1 MRRYAFF
8 LFLFFSVS
16 AVAAAPAGKISPDS
30 LSVTVNFSNIQL
42 VDLARV
48 VYGDLLKESFSLG
61 SDFISGDDKVTVN
74 WRNLSHAKIKTL
86 TDDLISSRGYM
97 RVVSGGVVFVKK
109 ISRDDDDILIYRP
122 RNRSAKYLA
131 DILSK
136 VAKIDPIANASGN
149 QNLNK
154 FAGPFSAGSFSLVDA
169 GDLDSPAQPAK
180 RVANAPASKLPD
192 LTAFDQMAY
201 ACLPARCVV
210 LRKLLSDLDTKEAQI
225 VIKAALYEVGTT
237 KGEGSAMQIVG
248 RLLDG
253 KLTLSLGAAA
263 AAGTASVQIA
273 SLGLDA
279 VLAVLD
285 QDSRFKVVS
294 RPQLRVRTGAQA
306 RFSVGQQVPVLGAIS
321 YDKNGNSLQ
330 SVDYRQSGTI
340 FTVRPDIRDEVV
352 DLDISQELSSFVTTT
367 TGVNNTPTLLQR
379 TASSQLSIKPGEVVV
394 FAGLE
399 ESRDEKAGSNFFGFS
414 LGSRENNSSS
424 EVLLFIEAQPI

>member
-1 MRRYAFF
+1 
-8 LFLFFSVS
+8 
-16 AVAAAPAGKISPDS
+16 
-30 LSVTVNFSNIQL
+30 
-42 VDLARV
+42 
-48 VYGDLLKESFSLG
+48 
-61 SDFISGDDKVTVN
+61 
-74 WRNLSHAKIKTL
+74 
-86 TDDLISSRGYM
+86 
-97 RVVSGGVVFVKK
+97 
-109 ISRDDDDILIYRP
+109 
-122 RNRSAKYLA
+122 
-131 DILSK
+131 
-136 VAKIDPIANASGN
+136 
-149 QNLNK
+149 
-154 FAGPFSAGSFSLVDA
+154 
-169 GDLDSPAQPAK
+169 
-180 RVANAPASKLPD
+180 
-192 LTAFDQMAY
+192 
-201 ACLPARCVV
+201 
-210 LRKLLSDLDTKEAQI
+210 
-225 VIKAALYEVGTT
+225 
-237 KGEGSAMQIVG
+237 MQIVG
-248 RLLDG
+248 RLLGG

-263 AAGTASVQIA
+263 AAGTASIQIE

-306 RFSVGQQVPVLGAIS
+306 KFSVGQQVPVLGAIS

-367 TGVNNTPTLLQR
+367 TGVNNSPTLLQR

-424 EVLLFIEAQPI
+424 EVLLFIEAQAI